1 MQQHILN
8 INFRKRIIRLLP
20 LALAVFALSAQASS
34 THSASETTHTGENKI
49 ITTKIGKDLF
59 LLAGPSG
66 NGNVIL
72 SVGNDGAFIIDDQ
85 TPQMTDSLNS
95 AIKRISNKKVRY
107 VLNTHWHFDH
117 TGNNAEFGQHKAT
130 IIAHKNVRTRLS
142 SPQKVFGYVFF

>member
-95 AIKRISNKKVRY
+95 AIKRISNKKEILVY
-107 VLNTHWHFDH
+107 Y
-117 TGNNAEFGQHKAT
+117 T
-130 IIAHKNVRTRLS
+130 I
-142 SPQKVFGYVFF
+142 